1 MRPSTRHLAA
11 AALAVLVLVPSSPPV
26 RAQADLQGY
35 LVSPGDVLEISV
47 FDEEQLS
54 GAYRVGPAGT
64 LAMPLIGN
72 IAVGGMPLSEAE
84 AAIGTELRRMIRRPV
99 VTVALNEMASE
110 RKVYVAG
117 EVEHVG
123 PRVLPFGATVAD
135 ALSSAG
141 PLLSADLRA
150 VRVTNSAHEPRVLD
164 LSGLRSDQ
172 PIPAF
177 EPVRYGDI
185 IYVSRIEDRIAVLG
199 EVAHPGEMV
208 LPLGERVTVLQAISR
223 LGGGLTTSAD
233 RSSALL
239 IRAGAPAT
247 SIDLHRLL
255 QEGDLTENLELRAG
269 DVLVVRQAGK
279 ISVLGEVRAPATLE
293 IGEPVTVLEAL
304 ARAGSVTEDADLAHG
319 QLITPEGAIP
329 LDLEA
334 LLTRG
339 EMQFNA
345 MVNPGDVVLVP
356 RAQPETVLIL
366 GAVQY
371 PGVINIR
378 EEQQR
383 DLLRLLTAARPSD
396 LADLSRTY
404 VYREDGRIVADMRA
418 VMDEGDMTH
427 NISLQPDDIV
437 VVPELNTIYV
447 LGATTTAGP
456 VPLMPDLTLFD
467 IVSRFA
473 NQENGDLS
481 QVTVVRVGADGETE
495 FIERDFAHI
504 HDQEIPEDLA
514 LEEGDV
520 VFIPWQERAG
530 FNWGDFRNALWT
542 IGAIVGLLGL

>member
-1 MRPSTRHLAA
+1 MRPSTPHLAA
-11 AALAVLVLVPSSPPV
+11 AAVALLLIAPPPGAH
-26 RAQADLQGY
+26 AQADLQDY
-35 LVSPGDVLEISV
+35 LISPGDVLEITV

-64 LAMPLIGN
+64 LAMPLVGN
-72 IAVGGMPLSEAE
+72 IAVGGLPLSEAE
-84 AAIGTELRRMIRRPV
+84 VAIGTELRRMIRRPV
-99 VTVALNEMASE
+99 VTVALNELASE

-141 PLLSADLRA
+141 PLLSADLRN
-150 VRVTNSAHEPRVLD
+150 VRVTNSAYEPRVLD
-164 LSGLRSDQ
+164 LSGLRSDR

-185 IYVSRIEDRIAVLG
+185 IYVSRLQDRIAVLG
-199 EVAHPGEMV
+199 EVVHPGEMV
-208 LPLGERVTVLQAISR
+208 LPLGERVTVLHAISR

-239 IRAGAPAT
+239 IRAGAPPT
-247 SIDLHRLL
+247 SIDLRRLL
-255 QEGDLTENLELRAG
+255 QEGDLSQNLELRAG

-279 ISVLGEVRAPATLE
+279 ISVLGEVRAPATFE

-334 LLTRG
+334 LLMRG
-339 EMQFNA
+339 EMRYNL

-356 RAQPETVLIL
+356 RAAPETVLIL

-383 DLLRLLTAARPSD
+383 DLLRLLTAARPTE
-396 LADLSRTY
+396 LADLRRTY
-404 VYREDGRIVADMRA
+404 VYREDERIVADMRA
-418 VMDEGDMTH
+418 VMDEGDMTQ

-437 VVPELNTIYV
+437 VIPELNTIYV

-456 VPLMPDLTLFD
+456 VPLLPDLTLFD

-473 NQENGDLS
+473 NQQNGDLS
-481 QVTVVRVGADGETE
+481 QVTVVRVGPDGETQ

-504 HDQEIPEDLA
+504 HDEEVPEDLA